1 MASVGKRMLKKHSAF
16 DRPGSVGRAG
26 GKLLSLFISHTGVQR
41 AEMRWERGG
50 GKHMQRR
57 QGASRAIGI
66 NLRLRLR
73 LAVSL
78 CHAQLISFGLAFG
91 GPKAERQWRFD
102 VAQ

>member
-1 MASVGKRMLKKHSAF
+1 
-16 DRPGSVGRAG
+16 
-26 GKLLSLFISHTGVQR
+26 
-41 AEMRWERGG
+41 
-50 GKHMQRR
+50 MQRR

-73 LAVSL
+73 LRLCLRLAVSLSL
-78 CHAQLISFGLAFG
+78 CHAQLISFGLVCG

>member
-1 MASVGKRMLKKHSAF
+1 
-16 DRPGSVGRAG
+16 
-26 GKLLSLFISHTGVQR
+26 
-41 AEMRWERGG
+41 
-50 GKHMQRR
+50 MQRR

-73 LAVSL
+73 LCLRLAVSLSL
-78 CHAQLISFGLAFG
+78 CHAQLISFGLVCG

>member
-1 MASVGKRMLKKHSAF
+1 MLGGK
-16 DRPGSVGRAG
+16 G

-41 AEMRWERGG
+41 AEMGSGRGSRQ
-50 GKHMQRR
+50 HMQRR

-73 LAVSL
+73 LCLRLAVSLSVSVSL
-78 CHAQLISFGLAFG
+78 CHAQLISFGLVCG